1 MKGEPITASYRQL
14 NLLEPTLEE
23 IYQTD
28 LPTMATRIWKT
39 CQWAERGSGSWRIGD
54 YKFLLISITPE
65 PGTTLWVQFW
75 SEPDED
81 VVAEVC
87 SGEWA
92 PDALKYVQQ
101 RQREIIRS
109 LGYDTS
115 ERAKNFRKVISIR
128 SAAEAEQVA
137 RETLRI
143 FYDCF
148 DYRGQWPL
156 AFHGRRGGRA
166 ESVPV
171 YQAMTPED
179 FAKLVASDGYIA
191 TVAASAD
198 DGPVVLAQRG
208 GRQVTARLYSRIPK
222 SGLYRVI
229 VLDAVLDPG
238 RPISDRTLAELNGA
252 LRDATV
258 VRHGVSEIAVSAM
271 LRLEGGVTTTWI
283 LRSVDAWHSAVC
295 ECERSLQGDQG
306 CTNSPKSP
314 KSQEHVH

>member
-1 MKGEPITASYRQL
+1 MKGEPISAAYRQM

-23 IYQTD
+23 IYQKD
-28 LPTMATRIWKT
+28 LPTVATRLWKT

-54 YKFLLISITPE
+54 YRFLVISITPE
-65 PGTTLWVQFW
+65 PGTTLYVQFW
-75 SEPDED
+75 SEPEED

-92 PDALKYVQQ
+92 PDALKYVQN
-101 RQREIIRS
+101 RQRELIRS
-109 LGYDTS
+109 LGYDTGGH
-115 ERAKNFRKVISIR
+115 AKNFRKVVSIR
-128 SAAEAEQVA
+128 SVAEAEEVA

-148 DYRGQWPL
+148 DYRGQWRL
-156 AFHGRRGGRA
+156 EFHGKRGGRA

-171 YQAMTPED
+171 YQALTPED
-179 FAKLVASDGYIA
+179 FAKLVASDGYTA
-191 TVAASAD
+191 TVASSD

-208 GRQVTARLYSRIPK
+208 GRQVAARLYGLLPK
-222 SGLYRVI
+222 SSLYRVI

-238 RPISDRTLAELNGA
+238 GPISDSTLAELNGA
-252 LRDATV
+252 LPDATV

-271 LRLEGGVTTTWI
+271 LRLEGGVTANWI
-283 LRSVDAWHSAVC
+283 LRSLDAWQSAVR
-295 ECERSLQGDQG
+295 ECERSLQADEGG
-306 CTNSPKSP
+306 SNSPKTP